1 MSERFATTYPDAKEI
16 GGPIHPINITM
27 KTLTCQ
33 LCSRINTDIN
43 DEQKLVLEKL
53 WSRIK
58 AEESITEQE
67 LTDIAKQIGKPLN
80 VIKRAINHTMQ
91 KDWEPIKHEFEQV
104 ENILIA
110 VGEAEG

>member
-1 MSERFATTYPDAKEI
+1 
-16 GGPIHPINITM
+16 M

-43 DEQKLVLEKL
+43 DEQKLLLEKL

-91 KDWEPIKHEFEQV
+91 KDWEPIKQEFEQV

>member
-1 MSERFATTYPDAKEI
+1 
-16 GGPIHPINITM
+16 M

-43 DEQKLVLEKL
+43 DEQKLLLEKL

-91 KDWEPIKHEFEQV
+91 KDSF
-104 ENILIA
+104 A
-110 VGEAEG
+110 EAD